1 MWVREGAKRASRDG
15 DQRVDDRLRDFY
27 NGQSV
32 LLTGATG
39 FLGKPVIEKLLRSCP
54 DIGHI
59 YVLIRPRRDGSRGV
73 VDAQTRFDR
82 EVITSGVF
90 ARLRE
95 EWGPGF
101 DDRVA
106 AKLTVVS
113 GDLSREKLGLADDL
127 YRELSAHVRIIIN
140 SAAVVVFDAPL
151 DDALELNTL
160 SPRTLMEFAGECARP
175 VVVHVS
181 TAYVNGSNPDTAP
194 EAILPMDGS
203 EPHGWRGPLLPADLD
218 VEIADLKA
226 VCDAVDA
233 ESRLPGNLAQY
244 RKALKGDGKEDS
256 SLEDARARWAR
267 EQLVQRGMERAK
279 GRGWH
284 DTYSFTKAL
293 GEQMVARQRGDIP
306 TAIVRPSIIES
317 SLFEPEPGWIDG
329 YRMADPII
337 VAYGKGRLPDFPLGE
352 KVVADLIPVDFVVN
366 AVIAS
371 AERTARIGGLS
382 VYHVATGTTNPLTY
396 RAFTEHTR
404 AHFQADPMLDKSG
417 LPIDVPMFTFP
428 TIKTFQRR
436 MRWWRQAPV
445 SQVSKLVK
453 LLPAAQS
460 VRRLRKR
467 FASLENALERLHYYT
482 VIYGPYIQYSYW
494 FDTKQTR
501 SLYREL
507 SDEDKTDWRFD
518 VADIDWAHYLR
529 DVHIPGLK
537 RNVLKMDVGQI
548 RPPVA
553 DEQAMDDP
561 DELDDQD

>member
-1 MWVREGAKRASRDG
+1 
-15 DQRVDDRLRDFY
+15 
-27 NGQSV
+27 
-32 LLTGATG
+32 
-39 FLGKPVIEKLLRSCP
+39 
-54 DIGHI
+54 
-59 YVLIRPRRDGSRGV
+59 
-73 VDAQTRFDR
+73 
-82 EVITSGVF
+82 
-90 ARLRE
+90 
-95 EWGPGF
+95 
-101 DDRVA
+101 
-106 AKLTVVS
+106 
-113 GDLSREKLGLADDL
+113 
-127 YRELSAHVRIIIN
+127 
-140 SAAVVVFDAPL
+140 
-151 DDALELNTL
+151 
-160 SPRTLMEFAGECARP
+160 
-175 VVVHVS
+175 
-181 TAYVNGSNPDTAP
+181 
-194 EAILPMDGS
+194 
-203 EPHGWRGPLLPADLD
+203 
-218 VEIADLKA
+218 
-226 VCDAVDA
+226 
-233 ESRLPGNLAQY
+233 
-244 RKALKGDGKEDS
+244 
-256 SLEDARARWAR
+256 
-267 EQLVQRGMERAK
+267 
-279 GRGWH
+279 
-284 DTYSFTKAL
+284 
-293 GEQMVARQRGDIP
+293 
-306 TAIVRPSIIES
+306 
-317 SLFEPEPGWIDG
+317 
-329 YRMADPII
+329 
-337 VAYGKGRLPDFPLGE
+337 
-352 KVVADLIPVDFVVN
+352 VN